1 MILIGSIHQIQ
12 FGSIMNKVV
21 FFGGDGGCLDA
32 FFLACELYEIEEKIV
47 LSDDKSKVPLGP
59 KWGGG
64 FGNCTDFRG
73 CHFVFQCGNVTNH
86 RQRHVWFEFAKKSGL
101 IPLTCISQHA
111 YVHHTAI
118 VGLGSIVYP
127 GTQILTNVKLGDN
140 VVVLP
145 NSTVN
150 HDCEIGSY
158 TLVNSNCSLN
168 GNIKSGR
175 NVYIGSGSS
184 VREKCSIA
192 SYSTIG
198 IGSLVLGSIDER
210 GLYFGAPAK
219 KQ

>member
-1 MILIGSIHQIQ
+1 MTGSILQIQ
-12 FGSIMNKVV
+12 FGSIMNRVV

-47 LSDDKSKVPLGP
+47 LSDDKSKVPLGA

-64 FGNCTDFRG
+64 FDSCPEFKG

-86 RQRHVWFEFAKKSGL
+86 GQRHVWFEFAKKSGL

-140 VVVLP
+140 VVILP

-150 HDCEIGSY
+150 HDCDIGSF
-158 TLVNSNCSLN
+158 TLINSNCSLN
-168 GNIKSGR
+168 GNIKCGR
-175 NVYIGSGSS
+175 NSFIGSGSNI
-184 VREKCSIA
+184 REKCSIA
-192 SYSTIG
+192 AYSTIG
-198 IGSLVLGSIDER
+198 IGSLVLESIDEM
-210 GLYFGAPAK
+210 GLYYGAPARK
-219 KQ
+219 H